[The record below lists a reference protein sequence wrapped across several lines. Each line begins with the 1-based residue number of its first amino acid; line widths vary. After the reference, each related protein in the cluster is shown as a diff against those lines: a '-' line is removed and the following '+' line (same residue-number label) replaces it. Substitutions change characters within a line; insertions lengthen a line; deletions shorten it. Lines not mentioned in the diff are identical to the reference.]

1 VKFYANTIDID
12 LEKEMN
18 IGRTLRTVLLS
29 FAGGASRTP
38 ARPLRR
44 FSIWDVKPNIR
55 GIVNM
60 VDREGTHG
68 QVAIKEVTDKN
79 INPHRI
85 VGVTI
90 FFPFIQPI
98 TERID
103 KRESTL
109 GYLCHLGKQVVC
121 YDAVGG
127 KPILYETGE
136 SRRQREREETAR
148 GFIFQSSDSPDLTV
162 EGQSGRVIEDRFYP
176 LDDSPSEEGGLSI
189 CLTARMGN
197 RIARIGYSTTQT
209 FNLKRIIAG
218 QEDFIQPVFD
228 DRSFLR
234 GTNINMA
241 QASLVGLVQRKK
253 GDTSN

>member
-1 VKFYANTIDID
+1 LCKYYRNYF
-12 LEKEMN
+12 EEEMN

-29 FAGGASRTP
+29 FSGGASRAS

-44 FSIWDVKPNIR
+44 FSIWDVKPDVR

-68 QVAIKEVTDKN
+68 QVAIKEVTDKS
-79 INPHRI
+79 INPYKVI
-85 VGVTI
+85 GVTV

-98 TERID
+98 TERIGD
-103 KRESTL
+103 EESTL
-109 GYLCHLGKQVVC
+109 GYLCHMGEQVVC
-121 YDAVGG
+121 YDAVEG
-127 KPILYETGE
+127 KPILHETEE

-148 GFIFQSSDSPDLTV
+148 GFIFQFSDFPDLTV
-162 EGQSGRVIEDRFYP
+162 AGQSGRVIENRFYP

-209 FNLKRIIAG
+209 FNSERIRTG

-228 DRSFLR
+228 YRSFPR

-253 GDTSN
+253 GDTGN